1 MEENN
6 FNQNQ
11 NNLSENPRENN
22 PQSVYEREVPQ
33 INEKQT
39 KSVGAIIG
47 IAIIIVI
54 IIFGGLYYWGAQ
66 ISNQKTQSDQQGTTL
81 TPEEIGNK
89 PDAALEQLQTQN
101 ASDEVA
107 DIETDLNATDLGGLD
122 AELEQID
129 LEFTL

>member
-6 FNQNQ
+6 FNQNP

-47 IAIIIVI
+47 IVIIIVI

-66 ISNQKTQSDQQGTTL
+66 ISNQKTQSDQQGTTP

-107 DIETDLNATDLGGLD
+107 DIETDLNATDLDGLD
-122 AELEQID
+122 AELKQID
-129 LEFTL
+129 SEFTI